1 MGTMSSHKG
10 GRKEPLKQPKKQ
22 ATEMDKEDEAFKQK
36 QKDEKKK
43 LEELKGKTTEKGL

>member
-22 ATEMDKEDEAFKQK
+22 ATEMDKEDEAFKQIPKEK
-36 QKDEKKK
+36 QKK
-43 LEELKGKTTEKGL
+43 LRS